1 MAIEKKRG
9 VEKRHEGSGKGRERR
24 RKHDWKNGEEKTF
37 YYCTLELC
45 VGSFRR
51 RRLVG
56 SQIPDYFFVCCVPPL
71 SLFLPLISRVCVKA
85 FFFVAMI
92 LDWLAMG
99 LMMIVLSMRRWRF
112 AARGK
117 AS

>member
-1 MAIEKKRG
+1 MIGRM
-9 VEKRHEGSGKGRERR
+9 EKRKRFTTAHWNFAWVVFVVVVSSVVR
-24 RKHDWKNGEEKTF
+24 F
-37 YYCTLELC
+37 LIIFLC
-45 VGSFRR
+45 VVFPPSLSFFP
-51 RRLVG
+51 
-56 SQIPDYFFVCCVPPL
+56 S
-71 SLFLPLISRVCVKA
+71 FLRVCVKA

>member
-1 MAIEKKRG
+1 MG
-9 VEKRHEGSGKGRERR
+9 VEKRHDGSGKGRERR

-56 SQIPDYFFVCCVPPL
+56 SQIPDYFFVLCSPL
-71 SLFLPLISRVCVKA
+71 SLSFPHSRVCVKA
-85 FFFVAMI
+85 FFLCCYDFR
-92 LDWLAMG
+92 LAGDGIDDDSDFNEEME
-99 LMMIVLSMRRWRF
+99 VRRKGERQVKT
-112 AARGK
+112 GT
-117 AS
+117 